1 MQLITC
7 SLGLIMFQLVLR
19 VVGMYTLYNDIE
31 TLSITSV
38 YMLCDALFMIVKLLP
53 FQGYIE
59 LLTQASCD
67 VLSVPFISRIISQP
81 AVNHV

>member
-1 MQLITC
+1 
-7 SLGLIMFQLVLR
+7 
-19 VVGMYTLYNDIE
+19 
-31 TLSITSV
+31 
-38 YMLCDALFMIVKLLP
+38 MLCDTLFMIVKLLP